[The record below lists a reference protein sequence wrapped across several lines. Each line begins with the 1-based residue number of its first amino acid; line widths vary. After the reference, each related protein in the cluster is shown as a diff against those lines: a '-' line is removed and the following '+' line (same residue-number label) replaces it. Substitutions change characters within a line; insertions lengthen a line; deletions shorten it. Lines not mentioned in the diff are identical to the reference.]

1 MTTLRLRLALQ
12 RRLARI
18 ASLWWR
24 RRLGSVG
31 PHLFIEND
39 VQFHNPD
46 RMHLGEAVVLKRFA
60 LLSCSPGGTLRIEDR
75 VQVGQGCIIAC
86 GDAELRIG
94 HHTAMGAYISV
105 RNAEHG
111 MAPGTPVQDQ
121 PMTAKSLNI
130 GAGVYIGDRCAIL
143 GGVTIGD
150 GAVVAANSVVLE
162 DVPDNAVVAGIPA
175 RVVKVRN

>member
-1 MTTLRLRLALQ
+1 LALLK
-12 RRLARI
+12 RRARI
-18 ASLWWR
+18 ASLRWQ

-39 VQFHNPD
+39 VEIVNPE
-46 RMHLGEAVVLKRFA
+46 RMHLGDSVVIKRHA
-60 LLSCSPGGTLRIEDR
+60 LLICSPGGTIRIEDN

-86 GDAELRIG
+86 GDAEIRIG

-111 MAPGTPVQDQ
+111 MAAGTYVQDQ
-121 PMTAKSLNI
+121 PMTAKPINI
-130 GAGVYIGDRCAIL
+130 GAGVYVGDRCSIL

-150 GAVVAANSVVLE
+150 GAVVGANSVVLD
-162 DVPDNAVVAGIPA
+162 DVPENAVVAGSPA
-175 RVVKVRN
+175 RVVGVRR